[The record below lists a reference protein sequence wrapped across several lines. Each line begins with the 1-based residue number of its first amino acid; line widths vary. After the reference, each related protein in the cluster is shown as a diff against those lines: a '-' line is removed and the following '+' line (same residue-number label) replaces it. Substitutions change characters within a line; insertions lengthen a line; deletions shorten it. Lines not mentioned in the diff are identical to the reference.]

1 MNIWA
6 QLCLMMAGAYLLG
19 SIPAA
24 YLVSRWARGIDI
36 RQVGTGNVGSSNVL
50 QSTSSKWLA
59 LSVLGFDGVKGAL
72 AVWIAQQAGFSA
84 AMQMAVGLA
93 AIAGHNW
100 PLFLNFRGGK
110 GIITSLG
117 VIMMM
122 SPWLGII
129 VAVMAYALAPIK
141 QLALGVF
148 IALLSLPVFSWF
160 LAGPLGIEERL
171 PVTVGLA
178 ALTAIAFIRR
188 LAARRSP
195 LCAGLPLWKVFIF
208 RLLFDRDIR
217 DRRTWVERGRIG

>member
-1 MNIWA
+1 LNIWV
-6 QLCLMMAGAYLLG
+6 QLCLLMAGSYLLG

-59 LSVLGFDGVKGAL
+59 FSVLAFDGVKGAF
-72 AVWIAQQAGFSA
+72 AVWIAQQAGLSA

-100 PLFLNFRGGK
+100 PLFLNFSGGK

-148 IALLSLPVFSWF
+148 IALLALPLFSWF
-160 LAGPLGIEERL
+160 LSGPLGIEERL
-171 PVTVGLA
+171 PVTLGFV
-178 ALTAIAFIRR
+178 ALTSLAYVRR
-188 LAARRSP
+188 LTAARGP
-195 LCAGLPLWKVFIF
+195 LSAGLPFYKVLIF

-217 DRRTWVERGRIG
+217 DRRTWLERGRTG

>member
-1 MNIWA
+1 LNIWV
-6 QLCLMMAGAYLLG
+6 QLCLLMAGAYLLG

-59 LSVLGFDGVKGAL
+59 LLVLVFDGVKGAF
-72 AVWIAQQAGFSA
+72 AVWIAQQIGFSA
-84 AMQMAVGLA
+84 GMQMAVGMA

-129 VAVMAYALAPIK
+129 VAVMAYSLAPIK

-148 IALLSLPVFSWF
+148 IGLLALPVLSWF
-160 LAGPLGIEERL
+160 LAGPLGIEDRL
-171 PVTVGLA
+171 PVTLGFV
-178 ALTAIAFIRR
+178 ALTSLAYIRR
-188 LAARRSP
+188 LTAPRSP
-195 LCAGLPLWKVFIF
+195 LSAGLPFYKVLVF
-208 RLLFDRDIR
+208 RLFFDRDIR
-217 DRRTWVERGRIG
+217 DRRTWVERGSTG